1 MKKSAII
8 GLALLVILIIISGVF
23 FFTRGD
29 SLKKGINEYESGDYV
44 EAIEIFNRLIPYSNY
59 DDSEKIYFYRC
70 KALNG
75 LIDELEEDYDDE
87 LRDMA
92 LENKDKPAYEKAVN
106 KIQSKLNK
114 INSRIGSDLVI
125 VPGQKKSSI
134 ASRGLFYNEFFA
146 KYKGSQFLE
155 ELDFFE
161 LKKNKIHD
169 GTRIFEHI
177 SSFYDRYPNSIYTPQ
192 IVSMIF
198 DAIREATVVPLTLQD
213 RVKNIIINFAVRYP
227 SSQEVSRIYIS
238 SGDSVN
244 LRNSPGTNS
253 AITGKT
259 VKDELLIQ
267 LEKSMDTMQ
276 VGDTRDYWYR
286 VATLRGVSGWIFG
299 KFLSPI
305 DIQKFTIAQGEEIW
319 SLNDNFSSWSDSNTP
334 ENWSHI
340 MGGDAS
346 AVNFRRNESGNT
358 IVYNSKGIAVTGLFR
373 RCAVSK
379 NFSVA
384 LKARFISGNP
394 IVILSYVFDSNN
406 SFSISL
412 DQDKVDIN
420 GRSIPLNGTQWHI
433 FEISSSDG
441 RFASFSVDGE
451 LLAGRV
457 PPASNSPLKEKGLY
471 LLYQSAGASTA
482 CEVEFVRLR

>member
-1 MKKSAII
+1 
-8 GLALLVILIIISGVF
+8 
-23 FFTRGD
+23 
-29 SLKKGINEYESGDYV
+29 
-44 EAIEIFNRLIPYSNY
+44 
-59 DDSEKIYFYRC
+59 
-70 KALNG
+70 
-75 LIDELEEDYDDE
+75 
-87 LRDMA
+87 
-92 LENKDKPAYEKAVN
+92 
-106 KIQSKLNK
+106 
-114 INSRIGSDLVI
+114 
-125 VPGQKKSSI
+125 
-134 ASRGLFYNEFFA
+134 
-146 KYKGSQFLE
+146 
-155 ELDFFE
+155 
-161 LKKNKIHD
+161 
-169 GTRIFEHI
+169 
-177 SSFYDRYPNSIYTPQ
+177 
-192 IVSMIF
+192 
-198 DAIREATVVPLTLQD
+198 
-213 RVKNIIINFAVRYP
+213 
-227 SSQEVSRIYIS
+227 
-238 SGDSVN
+238 
-244 LRNSPGTNS
+244 
-253 AITGKT
+253 
-259 VKDELLIQ
+259 
-267 LEKSMDTMQ
+267 
-276 VGDTRDYWYR
+276 
-286 VATLRGVSGWIFG
+286 
-299 KFLSPI
+299 LSPI

-471 LLYQSAGASTA
+471 LLYQTAGASTA